1 MEIDIVLKPEKGE
14 REKRKEI
21 ELIQK
26 EDTEMMESYRGLCM
40 KLERLNDD

>member
-1 MEIDIVLKPEKGE
+1 MEIDIVLKPREE
-14 REKRKEI
+14 RKRKRKEI

-26 EDTEMMESYRGLCM
+26 EDAEMESYRGLCM